1 MTRHRN
7 RRDLNE
13 AGIVAAL
20 EGAGCSVERLA
31 LPGCP
36 DLLVGRSGVNYLL
49 EVKDPGGA
57 RERGTGVKSATALTP
72 DQVIWHARWKG
83 GLKIVTSQ
91 LEALAAVGLLDATEF
106 YGERRAK
113 P

>member
-49 EVKDPGGA
+49 EVKDPEGA
-57 RERGTGVKSATALTP
+57 RERGTGVKSATKLT
-72 DQVIWHARWKG
+72 DEQVDWHHGWRG
-83 GLKIVTSQ
+83 QLKIVTSQ
-91 LEALAAVGLLDATEF
+91 LDALEAVGLLEVT
-106 YGERRAK
+106 GRAK
-113 P
+113 T